1 MDNYSDKAK
10 QLAADIKGGDV
21 KAFELFYRLEF
32 NNLVHF
38 VNSYVH
44 SIELAEDLAQETL
57 CTLWEKRDKIES
69 TNNLRAYVYKIA
81 RNKTINSLN
90 SKVLF
95 ADQKRRMELNE
106 EIMALEDT
114 SLNNLIESLELAK
127 LIEDVWN
134 SIPVSAY
141 ESFTLSRNEGMTNKE
156 IAKIRGL
163 STKAIEYHIHISLN
177 LFRKMLKD
185 FFILLGIIGSLL
197 YYI

>member
-10 QLAADIKGGDV
+10 QLAADIRGGDV

-44 SIELAEDLAQETL
+44 SLELAEDLAQETL
-57 CTLWEKRDKIES
+57 CTLWEKRDRIDS

-90 SKVLF
+90 SKALF

-106 EIMALEDT
+106 EITALEDT
-114 SLNNLIESLELAK
+114 SLDNLIESLELEK
-127 LIEDVWN
+127 LIREVWSN
-134 SIPVSAY
+134 IPESAR
-141 ESFTLSRNEGMTNKE
+141 ESFTLSRGEGLTNKE

-185 FFILLGIIGSLL
+185 FFMF
-197 YYI
+197 